1 MADRH
6 GVGNRAF
13 RWRTSLETCI
23 LRGMVTPDVAL
34 ALQWLAEAA
43 ITPLGPGRW
52 LDSEPPVVEM
62 TDDEVAF
69 SCSYGMLF
77 DEESDPDPV
86 QRVRTALGL
95 LDLTGAF
102 GMMADLD
109 AYVLKHEDPAVI
121 EAFWAGCRARLEVAE
136 PLENLRLNLRT
147 CWLLRAD
154 TGGATFAALI
164 GDDVRR
170 LAADDCLPELAHGSL
185 HRRAR
190 HVLEDSGTVRW
201 ADKRDTFRA
210 ASTVVEL
217 HPAVFRGLLNGYHAV
232 YGDLHP
238 GEALALLESLN
249 LAAGTEHLFRLR
261 AVLRKGAR
269 NHYDDPALWNA

>member
-1 MADRH
+1 
-6 GVGNRAF
+6 
-13 RWRTSLETCI
+13 
-23 LRGMVTPDVAL
+23 MVTSDAAL
-34 ALQWLAEAA
+34 ALHWLAEAA

-52 LDSEPPVVEM
+52 LDSEPPVAEM
-62 TDDEVAF
+62 TNDEVAF
-69 SCSYGMLF
+69 ACSYGMIF
-77 DEESDPDPV
+77 DDGSDPV

-95 LDLTGAF
+95 LDLTGTF

-109 AYVLKHEDPAVI
+109 EYVLKHEDPAVI
-121 EAFWAGCRARLEVAE
+121 EAFWAGCRTRLEVAE
-136 PLENLRLNLRT
+136 PVENLRLDLRT

-170 LAADDCLPELAHGSL
+170 LAADDRLPELAQGPL

-201 ADKRDTFRA
+201 ADKRDTFQA
-210 ASTVVEL
+210 ASTVAAL
-217 HPAVFRGLLNGYHAV
+217 HPAVFRGLLGGYHAV

-238 GEALALLESLN
+238 AEALTLLESLRLPADTEN
-249 LAAGTEHLFRLR
+249 LAQLQR
-261 AVLRKGAR
+261 VLREGAR
-269 NHYDDPALWNA
+269 NHRDDPALWDA